1 MECRL
6 IAKDIYSRIAE
17 VRVQNKPTILLSPPV
32 SYDGLVNRRACR
44 VILRTYTAWTFL
56 DGDFISSGAELSKAT
71 ITKKPCLLRDSRP
84 NPVFVNPH
92 STDSLNPSFPGAL
105 PVVMKFLF
113 IRVCGTGVLHL
124 SLPAFLL

>member
-56 DGDFISSGAELSKAT
+56 DGDFISSGAELSKAS
-71 ITKKPCLLRDSRP
+71 ITKNLVSSETADQTPYLLTLTVLTHLTR
-84 NPVFVNPH
+84 VFQ
-92 STDSLNPSFPGAL
+92 AL
-105 PVVMKFLF
+105 YL
-113 IRVCGTGVLHL
+113 
-124 SLPAFLL
+124 